1 MSQSSLLVELAALVR
16 AGAADD
22 AWSRFVRE
30 GLASLD
36 DPAVLTLKG
45 RILKSRARAAAEDRR
60 RAALYGEAAA
70 AYLAAALGGGG
81 AYALINAATLSL
93 LAGDEAAARAHALAV
108 LETDDDDGPY
118 YRAAT
123 RAEALLL
130 LRRFDEAWAAL
141 DAAVALAPKAW
152 EDHAVTLRQ
161 FRLLLEA
168 LGEDDAGLA
177 RLAPPRAL
185 HFTGHMAVA
194 PDGAGL
200 AAEVGRLVAEERIA
214 FGYGALAAGAD
225 IVIAEALA
233 DAGVELHVL
242 LPLEPA
248 AFRRLSVTPWGEAWG
263 ARFDLLKERA
273 DTLRVATPGATTI
286 DATTIDL
293 AAETAMGLTV
303 LKAATLDGEAVQW
316 AIVGGG
322 ESGAS
327 ARAGALWT
335 SGGRRR
341 RVLTAPRLTTGLVAR
356 TDPAVR
362 LAAFLGCAVDLPDS
376 AEREEVLRTL
386 ARAVGSG
393 PSPLTAPS
401 WSGRTLL
408 LVYETPIDAARTAR
422 TILAALGP
430 GVRMAGSYGPT
441 ALAPNPFAQGM
452 LATGG
457 GAEAVASLLVTTP
470 QGGIHLGVAF
480 AAALSV
486 ATPADQPS
494 PVTDLTGD
502 ELGPYALR
510 V

>member
-1 MSQSSLLVELAALVR
+1 MSQSPFLIELAALVR
-16 AGAADD
+16 AGAADH
-22 AWSRFVRE
+22 AWTLFVGA
-30 GLASLD
+30 GLGASD

-45 RILKSRARAAAEDRR
+45 RILKARARAAEGAA

-70 AYLAAALGGGG
+70 AYLAAAPGGGG

-93 LAGDEAAARAHALAV
+93 LAGDEAAARVHALAV
-108 LETDDDDGPY
+108 LQADDDDAPY

-141 DAAVALAPKAW
+141 DAAVAVAPKAW

-161 FRLLLEA
+161 FRLLLGA
-168 LGEDDAGLA
+168 LGRDDAALA

-200 AAEVGRLVAEERIA
+200 AAEVARLVAEERIA

-242 LPLEPA
+242 LPLDPA
-248 AFRRLSVTPWGEAWG
+248 VFRTLSVTPWGEAWG
-263 ARFDLLKERA
+263 ARFDRLLARA
-273 DTLRVATPGATTI
+273 DSVRVVTPGATKI
-286 DATTIDL
+286 DASTIDL
-293 AAETAMGLTV
+293 AAETAMGLAV
-303 LKAATLDGEAVQW
+303 LKAATLAGEAVQW
-316 AIVGGG
+316 AVVGAD
-322 ESGAS
+322 EAGAS
-327 ARAGALWT
+327 ARAGARWT
-335 SGGRRR
+335 AGGRRR
-341 RVLTAPRLTTGLVAR
+341 RVLSAPRRTTGLVAPN
-356 TDPAVR
+356 DPAVR

-386 ARAVGSG
+386 AQAVEAG
-393 PSPLTAPS
+393 PFTITAPS

-408 LVYETPIDAARTAR
+408 LVYETPGEAAQAARR
-422 TILAALGP
+422 MLAALGER
-430 GVRMAGSYGPT
+430 VRLAGSYGPT
-441 ALAPNPFAQGM
+441 ALAPDPFGPGR
-452 LATGG
+452 LATG
-457 GAEAVASLLVTTP
+457 AEADAVARLLVTAP
-470 QGGIHLGVAF
+470 PGAVHLGVAF
-480 AAALSV
+480 AAALCV
-486 ATPADQPS
+486 ATPVNQPS

-510 V
+510 P